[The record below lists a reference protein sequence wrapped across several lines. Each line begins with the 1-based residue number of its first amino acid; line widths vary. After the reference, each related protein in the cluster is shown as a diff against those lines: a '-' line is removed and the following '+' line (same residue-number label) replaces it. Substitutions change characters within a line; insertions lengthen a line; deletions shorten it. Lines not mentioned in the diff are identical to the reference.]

1 MNHGGAQWSVL
12 MAHPDS
18 SNDAIA
24 GVTTE
29 VRLAAPAVLVC
40 DYALH
45 ADMSRVR
52 LAPPGGGE
60 RREGLWRHTCFEA
73 FVSVPG
79 VMGYYEFNFSP
90 GGDWAAYHFE
100 DYRLGMSAAE
110 LVEPPTLHVQERAA
124 RLELFATVEL
134 AGLADLA
141 GASHLKLA
149 LAAVIED
156 ESGAL
161 SYWSLLH
168 PAGKPDFH
176 HPDAFTLELYAP

>member
-1 MNHGGAQWSVL
+1 MHHGGAQWSVL
-12 MAHPDS
+12 MAHPES

-29 VRLAAPAVLVC
+29 VRLAAPAVLAC

-52 LAPPGGGE
+52 LAPPGSGE